1 MRLVLCF
8 LMFCASGFADPSAVG
23 RDIVILPADQTV
35 HGNYYAL
42 GDSVEISG
50 TVTGD
55 VYVLGGQV
63 FIDGHVQGDVL
74 ALGASVEISGTVGNN
89 IRVLGGQVTLSGD
102 VEKNITVLTGNF
114 QVMPSADLKG
124 NLVCIAGNAD
134 IASSV
139 AEDVTVF
146 ASNLRVSNELH
157 KNLEAYVGQF
167 RLTSKAVIDGDVTYG
182 SNTVAMLDPAAKI
195 LGQVTYES
203 SYFSRF
209 FEGSWIKG
217 LLFGSKVATLLMN
230 FFYSLITGLILI
242 RLFPKTVDCA
252 LQALKAE
259 HWKAFIYGL
268 VLLVLL
274 PLASLIL
281 LMTILGAPFALTL
294 IAFNIIGFY
303 TAKIFTILWSSDAVF
318 RKFKLKPSR
327 SLTLCLGLVVYFL
340 LTSIPIFGTVV
351 ALVTMLF
358 GVGAAVI
365 GRTLTPTRRRA

>member
-1 MRLVLCF
+1 M
-8 LMFCASGFADPSAVG
+8 STS
-23 RDIVILPADQTV
+23 
-35 HGNYYAL
+35 
-42 GDSVEISG
+42 S
-50 TVTGD
+50 
-55 VYVLGGQV
+55 GQV
-63 FIDGHVQGDVL
+63 SIDGDVQGDVL
-74 ALGASVEISGTVGNN
+74 ALGGSVEISGVVGNN

-139 AEDVTVF
+139 AKDVMVY
-146 ASNLRVSNELH
+146 ASNLRVSSELH
-157 KNLEAYVGQF
+157 SNLEAFVGQF
-167 RLTSKAVIDGDVTYG
+167 RLTSKAVINGNVIYA
-182 SNTVAMLDPAAKI
+182 SNTVAMVDPAAKI

-203 SYFSRF
+203 SYVSRF

-252 LQALKAE
+252 LQALETE
-259 HWKAFIYGL
+259 HWKALIYGL
-268 VLLVLL
+268 VLLILL

-303 TAKIFTILWSSDAVF
+303 TAKIFTILWVSHGVF
-318 RKFKLKPSR
+318 HKFGVKASR
-327 SLTLCLGLVVYFL
+327 SLSLCLGLVAYFV
-340 LTSIPIFGTVV
+340 LTSIPIFGTIV
-351 ALVTMLF
+351 ALITMLF
-358 GVGAAVI
+358 GIGAAVI
-365 GRTLTPTRRRA
+365 GRTLTPTRRRS